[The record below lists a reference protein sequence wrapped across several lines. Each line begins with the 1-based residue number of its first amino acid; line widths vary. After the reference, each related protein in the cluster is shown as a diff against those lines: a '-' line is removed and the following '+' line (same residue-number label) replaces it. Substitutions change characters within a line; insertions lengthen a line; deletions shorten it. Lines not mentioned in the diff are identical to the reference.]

1 MKFLGVS
8 KDGKYIYI
16 EILIKMA
23 NLIVGSS
30 AKSRKSR
37 NSRLNLRAD

>member
-1 MKFLGVS
+1 MGS
-8 KDGKYIYI
+8 IYI